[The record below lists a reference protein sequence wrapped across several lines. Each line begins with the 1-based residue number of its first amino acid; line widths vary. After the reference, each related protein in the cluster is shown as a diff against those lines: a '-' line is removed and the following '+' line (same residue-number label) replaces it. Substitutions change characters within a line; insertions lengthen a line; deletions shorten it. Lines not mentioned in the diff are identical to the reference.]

1 MAAKRKPDL
10 HYTGDAK
17 MKAAALKSAAPVT
30 PVHKDD
36 GVSPVPS
43 PAKELQDQ
51 LEGALSAAQPAHVR
65 DPGITSGCI
74 RICRWMA
81 WQHRRRPGLKQ
92 RWFLAQISL
101 DRAR

>member
-51 LEGALSAAQPAHVR
+51 LEAHYQPLSQRMSVILVSLLVAFAFV
-65 DPGITSGCI
+65 GGWLGSTGG
-74 RICRWMA
+74 
-81 WQHRRRPGLKQ
+81 GL
-92 RWFLAQISL
+92 A
-101 DRAR
+101 